1 MDTSTYDLPSETKR
15 VVSARERLEARFTMG
30 RKAQADLVNAV
41 AGLHIKD
48 KLVPPDKMGFM
59 CHSGSAFVL
68 YDHGTPIRIHPHALT
83 QMAGVAGIPK
93 LYVNRLINGEPW
105 ENDLFAYNMGTLFQ
119 KGTYLDRKKNPTKF
133 LNRLVGTGE
142 NEEVRGFLSRSFNR
156 HLASLPLLRAFVM
169 SCGEVQAQAI
179 EAAVSPVRFSLKMY
193 LPYVFEPVEG
203 EYVAIGT
210 CWSNS
215 DFGAGR
221 LKLALTAM
229 RVSSGTASVLED
241 TLSRVHIGSIIEDSD
256 IELSEDTAIK
266 EVEAQAAAIR
276 DAVHSQLAP
285 AQVNKVI
292 SAIRAAQEEAVPW
305 HRIREVLG
313 RILNKKEIDNVK
325 NMLETGISDI
335 VDLPPPKMTA
345 GGPQATRWWAANM
358 LGWLGSKETDADR
371 RVSMQEIAGELIQA
385 QVSP

>member
-1 MDTSTYDLPSETKR
+1 MDTYDLASESKR
-15 VVSARERLEARFTMG
+15 VAAARERLEQRFNMG
-30 RKAQADLVNAV
+30 HKAQAELVNAV
-41 AGLHIKD
+41 ANLHIRD

-59 CHSGSAFVL
+59 CHSGSAFVR
-68 YDHGTPIRIHPHALT
+68 YDHGEPIRIHPHALT
-83 QMAGVAGIPK
+83 QMASVAGIPK
-93 LYVNRLINGEPW
+93 LFVNRLINGQAW
-105 ENDLFAYNMGTLFQ
+105 ENALFSHNMSTLFG

-142 NEEVRGFLSRSFNR
+142 GQEVRGFLSRSFNR

-169 SCGEVQAQAI
+169 SCGEVQAQPI
-179 EAAVSPVRFSLKMY
+179 EAAVSPVRFSLKMF
-193 LPYVFEPVEG
+193 LPHIFEPVDG
-203 EYVAIGT
+203 EFVAIGQ

-221 LKLALTAM
+221 LKLSLTVL

-241 TLSRVHIGSIIEDSD
+241 TLSRVHIGSIIQDAD

-266 EVEAQAAAIR
+266 EVEAQASAIR
-276 DAVHSQLAP
+276 DAVHGQLAP
-285 AQVNKVI
+285 GPVNQVVA
-292 SAIRAAQEEAVPW
+292 AIRAAQEEAVPW

-313 RILNKKEIDNVK
+313 RILSKKEIENVK
-325 NMLETGISDI
+325 SMLETGISDI

-358 LGWLGSKETDADR
+358 LGWLSSKEVDADR
-371 RVSMQEIAGELIQA
+371 RIGMQEIAGEIIGA
-385 QVSP
+385 QVSA